1 MFVLLIVVIIIA
13 LLTFHLVALVRA
25 LFGLDKK
32 KKKKRIRIGLSDD
45 KDALEYSEA
54 YYSGDGD

>member
-32 KKKKRIRIGLSDD
+32 KKKTKKEKKRIRIGLSDD
-45 KDALEYSEA
+45 EDALD
-54 YYSGDGD
+54 YSGDGD